1 MQVGF
6 VPTFVCL
13 SGAASPIVT
22 QTHVC
27 ISPPSWDLCLNST
40 VHTSQYL
47 KSFIDLKSVIYPT
60 KLLPMYF
67 WTPLKCSS
75 QPKLFVD
82 KREERV
88 IIITAD
94 AFTFPWSWS
103 QPRAKQLSQAL
114 EIHIPMEV
122 NLYLYTASQSRPHLA
137 HAGSHCR

>member
-1 MQVGF
+1 MRVGF
-6 VPTFVCL
+6 APKCL
-13 SGAASPIVT
+13 SGVAIPTVT

-47 KSFIDLKSVIYPT
+47 KSFLDLKSVIYPT
-60 KLLPMYF
+60 ILLPLYF

-75 QPKLFVD
+75 QRKLVIS

-88 IIITAD
+88 MTITAD
-94 AFTFPWSWS
+94 AFTFPRSCS

-114 EIHIPMEV
+114 ESHIPMEV
-122 NLYLYTASQSRPHLA
+122 NLYLYTALQSRPHLA
-137 HAGSHCR
+137 RTGSHCR